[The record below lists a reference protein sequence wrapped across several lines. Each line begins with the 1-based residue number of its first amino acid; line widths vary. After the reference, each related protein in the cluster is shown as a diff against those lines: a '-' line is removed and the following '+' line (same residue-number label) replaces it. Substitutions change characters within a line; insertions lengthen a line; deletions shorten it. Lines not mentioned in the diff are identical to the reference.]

1 MAIDEHSFEEDVITK
16 KREEVE
22 KPPLYRVVL
31 HNDDYTTMEFVVLVL
46 QKFFYK
52 NETEAN
58 HIMLNVH
65 KKGRGTAGI
74 YTFEVA
80 ETKLSQ
86 VHSFAKSQQHPLK
99 CSLEPDK

>member
-1 MAIDEHSFEEDVITK
+1 MAIDEDNFEEDVITK
-16 KREEVE
+16 KKEKVE
-22 KPPLYRVVL
+22 KPTLYRVVL
-31 HNDDYTTMEFVVLVL
+31 HNDDYTTMDFVVLVL
-46 QKFFYK
+46 KKFFYK

-58 HIMLNVH
+58 HIMLSVH
-65 KKGRGTAGI
+65 KKGRGIAGI

-86 VHSFAKSQQHPLK
+86 VHSFAKTQQHPLK

>member
-1 MAIDEHSFEEDVITK
+1 MAVDEQSFEENVLTK
-16 KREEVE
+16 KREKVE

-31 HNDDYTTMEFVVLVL
+31 HNDNYTTMEFVVLVL

-65 KKGRGTAGI
+65 KKGRGIAGI
-74 YTFEVA
+74 FTFEVA

-86 VHSFAKSQQHPLK
+86 VHSFAKNQDHPLK

>member
-1 MAIDEHSFEEDVITK
+1 MALDEDSFEEDVITK
-16 KREEVE
+16 KKEKVE

-31 HNDDYTTMEFVVLVL
+31 HNDHYTTMDFVVLVL

-86 VHSFAKSQQHPLK
+86 GHSFAKRQQHPLK

>member
-1 MAIDEHSFEEDVITK
+1 MAEDEQSFEENVLTK
-16 KREEVE
+16 KREKVE

-31 HNDDYTTMEFVVLVL
+31 HNDNYTTMEFVVLVL

-65 KKGRGTAGI
+65 KKGRGIAGI
-74 YTFEVA
+74 FTFEVA

-86 VHSFAKSQQHPLK
+86 VHSFAKNQDHPLK

>member
-1 MAIDEHSFEEDVITK
+1 MAVDETSFEENVLTK
-16 KREEVE
+16 KREKVE

-31 HNDDYTTMEFVVLVL
+31 HNDNYTTMEFVVLVL

-65 KKGRGTAGI
+65 KKGRGIAGI
-74 YTFEVA
+74 FTFEVA

-86 VHSFAKSQQHPLK
+86 VHSFAKNQDHPLK

>member
-1 MAIDEHSFEEDVITK
+1 MAIDDHSFDENVLTK
-16 KREEVE
+16 KREKVE

-31 HNDDYTTMEFVVLVL
+31 HNDNYTTMEFVVLVL

-65 KKGRGTAGI
+65 KKGRGIAGI
-74 YTFEVA
+74 FTFEVA

-86 VHSFAKSQQHPLK
+86 VHSFSKSQQHPLK

>member
-1 MAIDEHSFEEDVITK
+1 MAVDEQSFEENVLTK
-16 KREEVE
+16 KREKVE

-31 HNDDYTTMEFVVLVL
+31 HNDNYTTMEFVVLVL

-65 KKGRGTAGI
+65 KKGRGIAGI
-74 YTFEVA
+74 FTFEVA

-86 VHSFAKSQQHPLK
+86 VHSFAKTEQHPLK

>member
-1 MAIDEHSFEEDVITK
+1 MAEDEQSFEENVLTK
-16 KREEVE
+16 KREKVE

-65 KKGRGTAGI
+65 KKGRGIAGI
-74 YTFEVA
+74 FTFEVA

-86 VHSFAKSQQHPLK
+86 VHSFAKNQDHPLK

>member
-1 MAIDEHSFEEDVITK
+1 MAVDEHSFEENVLTK
-16 KREEVE
+16 KREKVE

-31 HNDDYTTMEFVVLVL
+31 HNDNYTTMEFVVLVL

-65 KKGRGTAGI
+65 KKGRGIAGI
-74 YTFEVA
+74 FTFEVA

-86 VHSFAKSQQHPLK
+86 VHSFAKNQDHPLK

>member
-1 MAIDEHSFEEDVITK
+1 MAVDEQSFEENVLTK
-16 KREEVE
+16 KREKVE
-22 KPPLYRVVL
+22 KPPLYKVVL
-31 HNDDYTTMEFVVLVL
+31 HNDNYTTMEFVVLVL

-65 KKGRGTAGI
+65 KKGRGIAGI
-74 YTFEVA
+74 FTFEVA

-86 VHSFAKSQQHPLK
+86 VHSFAKNQDHPLK

>member
-1 MAIDEHSFEEDVITK
+1 MAEDEQGFEENVLTK
-16 KREEVE
+16 KREKVE

-65 KKGRGTAGI
+65 KKGKGIAGI

-86 VHSFAKSQQHPLK
+86 VHSFAKTEQHPLK

>member
-1 MAIDEHSFEEDVITK
+1 MAVDEQSSEENVLTK
-16 KREEVE
+16 KREKVE

-31 HNDDYTTMEFVVLVL
+31 HNDNYTTMEFVVLVL

-65 KKGRGTAGI
+65 KKGRGIAGI
-74 YTFEVA
+74 FTFEVA

-86 VHSFAKSQQHPLK
+86 VHSFAKNQDHPLK

>member
-1 MAIDEHSFEEDVITK
+1 MAEDEQSFEENVLTK
-16 KREEVE
+16 KREKVE

-65 KKGRGTAGI
+65 KKGKGIAGI

-86 VHSFAKSQQHPLK
+86 VHSFAKTEQHPLK